1 MLSSNGSG
9 HCTTSE
15 STRNLDGFRTN
26 ANRIWIFETGDG
38 DITAEESGNLYTKS
52 DREGS
57 RVIANDPS
65 FPASLPQSNIRMKS
79 ALHLRPQEISMVRR
93 FDAISHWFDQ
103 ELCVGS
109 PKSQYI
115 FDGRY
120 GKVATKVLANLNAKS
135 ESKEWRHQ

>member
-1 MLSSNGSG
+1 MELKAHLMLET
-9 HCTTSE
+9 HDADTTV
-15 STRNLDGFRTN
+15 
-26 ANRIWIFETGDG
+26 
-38 DITAEESGNLYTKS
+38 EESGNLYTES
-52 DREGS
+52 DRVGS
-57 RVIANDPS
+57 CAIGNAPS

-120 GKVATKVLANLNAKS
+120 GRVATKVLANLNAKS